1 MARGIST
8 ATIAR
13 RAAALAIAAAAA
25 TGLSACGAGQVTQT
39 DTKQTA
45 IGGINVDE
53 GDLSLRDLQ
62 VEYPVETGGYEP
74 GDAAPLQVWISNE
87 GEESISLLGIV
98 TDAAEQVTLVE
109 AGEPGV
115 DVQETTEP
123 PEAEMTSDAP
133 DGATEGTTGDT
144 TDQETEGATDG
155 TEPGD
160 GTTDGTG
167 TEEGADGQ
175 TTDPATEAPAEE
187 EPTLIGSAD
196 FEPIELTP
204 GSFVRLDNGIED
216 GDYFLLEGLTEEL
229 LAGQNVIVTF
239 VFSNGQEIEAEIPVG
254 QPQVDSA
261 DDRSY
266 LENPGYGH

>member
-45 IGGINVDE
+45 IGGINVDA

-62 VEYPVETGGYEP
+62 VEYPAETGGYEP

-87 GEESISLLGIV
+87 GEESVSLLGIV

-123 PEAEMTSDAP
+123 PEAEMTSEAP
-133 DGATEGTTGDT
+133 DGTAPDEDADGTE
-144 TDQETEGATDG
+144 QATDG
-155 TEPGD
+155 TTDAATDDTG
-160 GTTDGTG
+160 TDGTG
-167 TEEGADGQ
+167 TEDGADDQ
-175 TTDPATEAPAEE
+175 TTDPAAEEPAEE